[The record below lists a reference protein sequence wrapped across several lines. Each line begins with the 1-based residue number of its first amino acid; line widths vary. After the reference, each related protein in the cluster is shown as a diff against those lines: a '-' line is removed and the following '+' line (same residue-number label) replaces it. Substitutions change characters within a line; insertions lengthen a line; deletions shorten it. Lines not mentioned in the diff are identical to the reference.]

1 MTTAHAPMLP
11 DNAPFSPNQRAWLN
25 GFIAGMWSGDRPA
38 APLTSSGVV
47 PESLPAPAASSEPED
62 FPWRDPALELDERL
76 ALAAGQPRPRVLM
89 AAMAQLD
96 CGQCGY
102 LCQDY
107 ADAIARGDE
116 ADLTRCAPGGR
127 ATARKLKE
135 LLAELPAAAAAPVL
149 PATVASTPVAPA
161 VTIVVP
167 AGGRRAAVPAPLLRS
182 VPLNGAGSEKDT
194 REIVLGLAGLGLSY
208 RVGDSLGV
216 HATNCPELVAG
227 VVECLGAVPGLE
239 VDCPDGTRRDLREAL
254 LSVCDVARPSD
265 EAIEVLASRAHQPE
279 EADALQAMAEGYPGS
294 GPEDAD
300 LLDLLLAFP
309 SARPP
314 IQELVSAL
322 GVLQPRLYSIA
333 SSPKASPDAAHLTVA
348 AVRFKRRERLRKGV
362 ASIFLAERASR
373 GTTVPVFVQPAHGFQ
388 LVEDPD
394 VPVIMIGPGTGV
406 APFRAFL
413 QERRAIGATGRN
425 WLFFGDQRGATDFLY
440 RDELEGFARD
450 GLLTRLDTAFSRD
463 QADKIYVQHR
473 MRQHAADLWA
483 WLQDGARIYVC
494 GDATRMA
501 RDVDT
506 ALTHIIAKQGRMEM
520 AGAKAYLA
528 QLAREQRYQRDVY

>member
-1 MTTAHAPMLP
+1 MSMPAPMLP

-25 GFIAGMWSGDRPA
+25 GYLAAMFATESAGPS
-38 APLTSSGVV
+38 APLGTQVSDDAGA
-47 PESLPAPAASSEPED
+47 APAATLDVPED
-62 FPWRDPALELDERL
+62 FPWHDPALALDERL
-76 ALAAGQPRPRVLM
+76 ELAAGRPRAQVLM

-102 LCQDY
+102 LCQSY
-107 ADAIARGDE
+107 SEAIASGTE
-116 ADLTRCAPGGR
+116 KDLARCAPGGK

-135 LLAELPAAAAAPVL
+135 LLAELPASGAAPAAA
-149 PATVASTPVAPA
+149 VAPVAPS
-161 VTIVVP
+161 P
-167 AGGRRAAVPAPLLRS
+167 AIAPPGGRGGRAPAPLLRCE
-182 VPLNGAGSEKDT
+182 PLNGTGSAKDT
-194 REIVLGLAGLGLSY
+194 RQIVLGLAGLGLDY

-216 HATNCPELVAG
+216 HATNCPELVDG
-227 VVECLGAVPGLE
+227 IVECLGAPPGLE
-239 VDCPDGTRRDLREAL
+239 VDCPDGSRRDLREAL

-265 EAIEVLASRAHQPE
+265 EAIEVLASRAHHAE
-279 EADALQAMAEGYPGS
+279 EADLLQAMAEGYPGS

-333 SSPKASPDAAHLTVA
+333 SSPKATPGEVHLTVA

-362 ASIFLAERASR
+362 ASIFLAERAPR
-373 GTTVPVFVQPAHGFQ
+373 GATVPVFVQPSHGFG
-388 LVEDPD
+388 LVDDPRA
-394 VPVIMIGPGTGV
+394 PIIMIGPGTGI

-413 QERRAIGATGRN
+413 QERRAVGATGRN
-425 WLFFGDQRGATDFLY
+425 WLFFGDQHGATDFLY
-440 RDELEGFARD
+440 RDELEAFARD

-463 QADKIYVQHR
+463 QTDKIYVQHR
-473 MRQHAADLWA
+473 MRQNAAELWA
-483 WLQDGARIYVC
+483 WLQEGARLYVC

-528 QLAREQRYQRDVY
+528 QLARDQRYQRDVY